1 MTASI
6 RSLAAALVAMGLAAS
21 ALALATQE
29 KNLAVN
35 GDFEK
40 VKDDVPAEWF
50 TTGNE
55 GGTVTHKAVTD
66 KPKEGK
72 YCLQLKNKG
81 EWAVAG
87 SPKVKIDRSKTYT
100 LTGFARAKSGTAT
113 IKIDYYKGD
122 EYLAHTE
129 SEPQIKDEWVELK
142 VESDLDA
149 HKEATHI
156 LVAVVVLGD
165 GEAYFDQLVLT
176 AK

>member
-1 MTASI
+1 MTAAM
-6 RSLAAALVAMGLAAS
+6 RLLGAGLVAMGLAAS
-21 ALALATQE
+21 ALALAADE

-40 VKDDVPAEWF
+40 VKDGVPADWS
-50 TTGNE
+50 TVGNE

-81 EWAVAG
+81 EWAVAF
-87 SPKVKIDRSKTYT
+87 SSKVKIDRTKKYA

-113 IKIDYYKGD
+113 IKIDYYNGD

-129 SEPQIKDEWVELK
+129 SEPQIKDEWTELK
-142 VESDLDA
+142 VDSDLDS
-149 HKEATHI
+149 HKAATHI

-165 GEAYFDQLVLT
+165 GEAYFDKLELT